1 MPTFVAGYLPECPG
15 CEAYHLESE
24 GDHVAGGF
32 AAVSAGLAQTAA
44 GFVPGM
50 QQGAP
55 GYLQA
60 VVR

>member
-1 MPTFVAGYLPECPG
+1 MPTSADCLPECLG

-24 GDHVAGGF
+24 GDHVAEGF
-32 AAVSAGLAQTAA
+32 VAVSAGLAQTVA
-44 GFVPGM
+44 GSVPGM

-60 VVR
+60 VVK